1 MPHTTRRYVVEIDS
15 QEGRYQGRVHSGDA
29 SQARVLPDLQLG
41 PQATVTI
48 KGTAYPLGTLV
59 QALIS
64 HRPEDIQQAYDER
77 GQWEIGRYLYQQIF
91 GTMARAERQQL
102 RDATVDVRLV
112 TADEHIAR
120 LPWTLLADEGV
131 FLCTTGW
138 SVALARALQPTVCQ
152 LPRSPRLLI
161 LAPQPVGVPD
171 TQANI
176 HLEALETI
184 LAAVNPRHVREQD
197 LRVVAT
203 WEAFAR
209 EVTAFQP
216 HLVYY
221 YGHGIGDANTSRLV
235 FASEPNN
242 RRTDKPIGD
251 LALCLRSLP
260 EGLPLLAYLNCCFGD
275 AGGLLGVG
283 QLLGATIPAVLTNST
298 VASIDAA
305 HAQGLAFWRSVLLDG
320 LPPHRAVADMRRNL
334 VSMGLSLSDP
344 RWMTPVLHAHYAT
357 WEANPPQAQSRLEHD
372 PHWRLK
378 LDRVPQFGQVFYQTT
393 QMLQERR
400 PRTLAYVWYGQPGQG
415 VELFHQR
422 LAVELQEKLPQLCL
436 YEINPRWPEALDR
449 PDLAFEDM
457 LTEAF
462 DVHTLEAIPG
472 RIRAYNRGVAGRQT
486 LVYVRH
492 LPVQSSKLI
501 TPAVLKT
508 YLEWWD
514 TCMTRL
520 LDGQVFALL
529 GVSFVVGKPETFQRV
544 VEERV
549 RLPATPLT
557 STVLQLLAEMGRVSK
572 QDLLDFLHTHNLTLP
587 LTRRERLLD
596 DILARTKGD
605 YDLTLEALKDSVARA
620 WAASEPEPT
629 VSPGT
634 ADDYDYN

>member
-1 MPHTTRRYVVEIDS
+1 MPQTTQRYVVEIDY
-15 QEGRYQGRVHSGDA
+15 QEGHYQARVHTGNA

-48 KGTAYPLGTLV
+48 KGTAYPLGTLI

-77 GQWEIGRYLYQQIF
+77 GQLEIGRYLYQQLF
-91 GTMARAERQQL
+91 GTMARTERQQL
-102 RDATVDVRLV
+102 RNTQVDVRLV

-131 FLCTTGW
+131 FLGTTGW

-161 LAPQPVGVPD
+161 VAPQPVEMPE
-171 TQANI
+171 TKA
-176 HLEALETI
+176 EAHIETLET
-184 LAAVNPRHVREQD
+184 LLTTVNPRHERGQD

-203 WEAFAR
+203 WEDLRR
-209 EVTAFQP
+209 ELKTFQP

-221 YGHGIGDANTSRLV
+221 YGHGIGDAHTSRLV
-235 FASEPNN
+235 FASEAHN
-242 RRTDKPIGD
+242 RRTDKPIVD
-251 LALCLRSLP
+251 LALCLRDLP
-260 EGLPLLAYLNCCFGD
+260 EGLPLLAYINCCFGD
-275 AGGLLGVG
+275 TGGLLGVG
-283 QLLGATIPAVLTNST
+283 QVLCDTTPAVLTNST
-298 VASIDAA
+298 VAFIDAA
-305 HAQGLAFWRSVLLDG
+305 HAQGLAFWRSVLIDG
-320 LPPHRAVADMRRNL
+320 QPPHRAVADMRQQL
-334 VSMGLSLSDP
+334 VSLGLSLSDP
-344 RWMTPVLHAHYAT
+344 RWMTPVLYAHYAT
-357 WEANPPQAQSRLEHD
+357 WEANPPQPRSRLEHD

-378 LDRVPQFGQVFYQTT
+378 LDRVPQFGQVFYETH
-393 QMLQERR
+393 QMLLEHR

-436 YEINPRWPEALDR
+436 YEVNPRWPETLDA

-462 DVHTLEAIPG
+462 DVHTLDAIPG

-486 LVYVRH
+486 LVYIRH
-492 LPVQSSKLI
+492 LPVQSAKLI
-501 TPAVLKT
+501 TPAVVKT

-514 TCMTRL
+514 AYMTRL

-529 GVSFVVGKPETFQRV
+529 GVSFVVGKPEAFKRV

-549 RLPATPLT
+549 HLSETPLT
-557 STVLQLLAEMGRVSK
+557 STVLQLLEEMGRVTK
-572 QDLLDFLHTHNLTLP
+572 EHLRHFLQTHHLTLP

-596 DILARTKGD
+596 DILAHTQGD
-605 YDLTLEALKDSVARA
+605 YDLTLEVLKDRVARA

-629 VSPGT
+629 GQPDPSD
-634 ADDYDYN
+634 AYDYN